1 MKILIIKY
9 RNIGDVLLSSS
20 LISNLKFY
28 FPNSLIDFALNKGSE
43 DMILGNPNIN
53 KVIIYDRKYFKKL
66 GYVKKIINE
75 IKLIINI
82 RKNHYDIVINLT
94 EGERGA
100 TMALFSNAKNKL
112 GFKVRK
118 GILSIIPVFDK
129 LGDDK
134 KVQHAVDKDLQF
146 LYLLGKKPINKEIS
160 IYWTEGIESEVNKII
175 KDNDLNEYIHIH
187 PVSRWMFKCWEDDR
201 MAQVIDFFSIKKKYK
216 VVITGSGEKNEK
228 ERIQNILD
236 LCKSKPLNLTGS
248 LSLKHLACLSSKSKL
263 YFGVDSAPMHIAAAT
278 NSSVVS
284 IMGASEA
291 SKWGPWSNIGKNKY
305 SNCGVQK
312 NSKNIIFADD
322 DHSIFYS
329 QGVKK
334 CRGMINISL
343 ESVLRVLDESY

>member
-28 FPNSLIDFALNKGSE
+28 FPNSLIDFALNKGCE
-43 DMILGNPNIN
+43 DMILENPTIN
-53 KVIIYDRKYFKKL
+53 KVIIYDRKSFKKL

-146 LYLLGKKPINKEIS
+146 PKGN
-160 IYWTEGIESEVNKII
+160 
-175 KDNDLNEYIHIH
+175 
-187 PVSRWMFKCWEDDR
+187 F
-201 MAQVIDFFSIKKKYK
+201 
-216 VVITGSGEKNEK
+216 
-228 ERIQNILD
+228 
-236 LCKSKPLNLTGS
+236 KSKN
-248 LSLKHLACLSSKSKL
+248 
-263 YFGVDSAPMHIAAAT
+263 
-278 NSSVVS
+278 
-284 IMGASEA
+284 
-291 SKWGPWSNIGKNKY
+291 
-305 SNCGVQK
+305 
-312 NSKNIIFADD
+312 
-322 DHSIFYS
+322 
-329 QGVKK
+329 
-334 CRGMINISL
+334 MIL
-343 ESVLRVLDESY
+343 G